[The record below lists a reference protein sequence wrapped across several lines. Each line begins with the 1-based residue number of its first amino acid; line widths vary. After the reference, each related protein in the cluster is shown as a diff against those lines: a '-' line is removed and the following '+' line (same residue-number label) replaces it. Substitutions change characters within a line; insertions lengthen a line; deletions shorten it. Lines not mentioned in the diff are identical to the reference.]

1 MNVLCI
7 THLDARILS
16 PIISYVLNLVLYDEY
31 TFLQKLI
38 SIDLL
43 RMSSSL
49 RTINSQKKT
58 EYNHN
63 KTYINFTKTCLV
75 IKHLWDANGMLL
87 DANYDIFV

>member
-1 MNVLCI
+1 
-7 THLDARILS
+7 
-16 PIISYVLNLVLYDEY
+16 
-31 TFLQKLI
+31 
-38 SIDLL
+38 
-43 RMSSSL
+43 MSSSL

-87 DANYDIFV
+87 DANYDIFVWHLRLLGISKGEEYALSTQTRRLRK

>member
-1 MNVLCI
+1 
-7 THLDARILS
+7 
-16 PIISYVLNLVLYDEY
+16 
-31 TFLQKLI
+31 
-38 SIDLL
+38 
-43 RMSSSL
+43 MSSSL